1 MPIAGYCHDCQAY
14 VWVREDGSCP
24 AGHAATRVNG
34 WYDSETGQPVAQPGA
49 APVTPA
55 PAPAPV
61 PAAAPAVAAPAPEP
75 APAAAPVAGTRD
87 AFLRD
92 LMAEFAGYPG
102 YAVAWGSGTDMTISN
117 NVVDANL
124 GTVKKKV
131 DYEAMLK
138 AVEAERV
145 VYLWELLKEKGS
157 GLSFGG
163 VESESYSTFGAKRWG
178 TKKEVVVG
186 PGGVASY
193 EWDYAKTRSI
203 VEAVAKRHGFTVKV
217 VLRKSSAMW

>member
-1 MPIAGYCHDCQAY
+1 MPTAGYCHDCQAY
-14 VWVREDGSCP
+14 VWVTGEWACP
-24 AGHAATRVNG
+24 AGHPASRVNG
-34 WYDSETGQPVAQPGA
+34 WYDSETGQPL
-49 APVTPA
+49 AP
-55 PAPAPV
+55 
-61 PAAAPAVAAPAPEP
+61 PAAAPAPAVAP
-75 APAAAPVAGTRD
+75 PAAAPAAGSRD
-87 AFLRD
+87 ALLRD
-92 LMAEFAGYPG
+92 LMAELAGNPG

-163 VESESYSTFGAKRWG
+163 VESDSYSTFGAKRWG
-178 TKKEVVVG
+178 TKKEVVAG
-186 PGGVASY
+186 PGGIASY
-193 EWDYAKTRSI
+193 EWDYGKTRSI
-203 VEAVAKRHGFTVKV
+203 IEAVAKRHGFTVKV